1 MMNYPSITSNDKIR
15 IPYIEKM
22 NGNIS
27 IKCMRPTDSE
37 EDIKG
42 SYNVAIK
49 FYSKSLL
56 ALKMIFEQ
64 DYKEKQV
71 VMSITESTGLI
82 KDVEMPVKLNLGL
95 CYMKIE

>member
-1 MMNYPSITSNDKIR
+1 
-15 IPYIEKM
+15 
-22 NGNIS
+22 
-27 IKCMRPTDSE
+27 MRPTDSE

>member
-1 MMNYPSITSNDKIR
+1 MFSYPSLTSNDKLK

-27 IKCMRPTDSE
+27 IKCMKPTDSE

-42 SYNVAIK
+42 SYNVAIR
-49 FYSKSLL
+49 FYNKSLL

-64 DYKEKQV
+64 DYQKV
-71 VMSITESTGLI
+71 
-82 KDVEMPVKLNLGL
+82 
-95 CYMKIE
+95 

>member
-1 MMNYPSITSNDKIR
+1 MFSYPSQTSNDKIK

-27 IKCMRPTDSE
+27 IKCMKPTDSE

-49 FYSKSLL
+49 FYNKSLL

-64 DYKEKQV
+64 DYQKAQV
-71 VMSITESTGLI
+71 VMSMSE
-82 KDVEMPVKLNLGL
+82 
-95 CYMKIE
+95 